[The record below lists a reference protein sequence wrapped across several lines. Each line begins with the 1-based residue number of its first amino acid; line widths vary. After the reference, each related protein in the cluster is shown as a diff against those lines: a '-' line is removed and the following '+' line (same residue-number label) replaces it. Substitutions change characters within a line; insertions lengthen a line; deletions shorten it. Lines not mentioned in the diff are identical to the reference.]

1 MKHAVVILVM
11 KDNKVLGVSRK
22 DDPSA
27 FGLPGGKV
35 DDGETLEQAARRE
48 LLEETGL
55 IATSL
60 RCVYVAPEKEF
71 STVAFEASVTGEIS
85 TTESGVVRWVEP
97 EVLFSGPFGE
107 YNTRLFTHLNIYKR
121 QNRIVKETRV
131 IMHHSGVRET
141 QIILTPD
148 AERSLQMNAKLPST
162 ES

>member
-35 DDGETLEQAARRE
+35 DDGEMLEQAARRE

-71 STVAFEASVTGEIS
+71 STVAFEASVTGEIF
-85 TTESGVVRWVEP
+85 TTESGVVKWVEP

-107 YNTRLFTHLNIYKR
+107 YNTRLFAHLNICKR

-131 IMHHSGVRET
+131 IVYPSGVRET